1 MSAGALAVPV
11 DAVTSVPPVEPP
23 LSGTYEVAESGLQFE
38 VTFNADGSVQG
49 RASGERACPAE
60 GTVVFTASWSGT
72 AYEGKTFQFV
82 PGEDGSC
89 TLALSY
95 LASTLEIVS
104 PTQLRW
110 CTEASEIDPEG
121 GACGTL
127 RRSMT
132 SYVVEL
138 VTWIGHDS
146 IVDPSLP
153 GPVGGLPPG
162 LLELA
167 PDALRPCLAAE
178 SVESS
183 IPGQGHRDIGGPAL
197 ATVRAAFTVSA
208 SGAISGFDSEVV
220 PLTIERRVVGLF
232 ESGTPVECAQSVTL
246 AADEVGSAVVTG
258 DTVSLKFD
266 TDLGI
271 VPVSAAELA
280 PGEAEVLRRLSCD
293 DDGELSCDVTA
304 VVPATPRIRASVDLV
319 VKPDGTLTVAAQTPS
334 FPSFGLRIFAE
345 HEVVAT
351 VVLYDSICHR
361 LAGDGGR
368 TNLGALLAR
377 PHRLTAT
384 PVAALISHGCVPFA
398 LPGDGASPDDDFRQY
413 PEKLP
418 AFVLAVRYA
427 ESRGAA
433 S

>member
-1 MSAGALAVPV
+1 MPTGALAVPV
-11 DAVTSVPPVEPP
+11 EAVASVPPVEPP
-23 LSGTYEVAESGLQFE
+23 LSGTYEVAESGFQFE
-38 VTFNADGSVQG
+38 VTFRADGSVQG
-49 RASGERACPAE
+49 LASGGRVCPAD
-60 GTVVFTASWSGT
+60 GTLVFSATWSGA
-72 AYEGKTFQFV
+72 AYAGKTFQFI
-82 PGEDGSC
+82 PADDGSC

-127 RRSMT
+127 RRLMT
-132 SYVVEL
+132 SYVVEF

-146 IVDPSLP
+146 LVDPALP
-153 GPVGGLPPG
+153 GPVGGLPSD

-167 PDALRPCLAAE
+167 PEALRPCMAAE

-183 IPGQGHRDIGGPAL
+183 VSGQGHRDIGGPAL
-197 ATVRAAFTVSA
+197 ATVRATFTVSA

-220 PLTIERRVVGLF
+220 PLTIDRRVLGLF
-232 ESGTPVECAQSVTL
+232 ESGAPAECAQSVTL
-246 AADEVGSAVVTG
+246 AGDEVGSAVVTG

-280 PGEAEVLRRLSCD
+280 PGEAGVLRRLGCD
-293 DDGELSCDVTA
+293 DGDLSCDLTA
-304 VVPATPRIRASVDLV
+304 VVPTTPRIRASVDLV
-319 VKPDGTLTVAAQTPS
+319 IKPDGTLTVAAQTPS
-334 FPSFGLRIFAE
+334 FPSFGLRVFAE
-345 HEVVAT
+345 AEVSAT
-351 VVLYDSICHR
+351 VVLYDSVCHR
-361 LAGDGGR
+361 LTGDGGR
-368 TNLGALLAR
+368 TNLVALLAR
-377 PHRLTAT
+377 PHRLDAT
-384 PVAALISHGCVPFA
+384 PIAAVISHECVPFA

-418 AFVLAVRYA
+418 AFVLARYA
-427 ESRGAA
+427 DANR
-433 S
+433 